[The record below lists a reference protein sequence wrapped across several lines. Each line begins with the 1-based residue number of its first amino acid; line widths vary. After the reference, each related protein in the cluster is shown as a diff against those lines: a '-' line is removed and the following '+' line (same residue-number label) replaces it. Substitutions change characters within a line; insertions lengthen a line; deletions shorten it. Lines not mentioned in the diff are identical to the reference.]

1 MIHFSHYN
9 ERTEETIEMQTDD
22 EEISTHEICDMLERF
37 MLAMGYVLPE
47 NCSVK
52 ITENDV

>member
-47 NCSVK
+47 NCSVQ
-52 ITENDV
+52 IAENDV